1 MTVSA
6 TGTFSDKNVG
16 TGKAVTLSETYAGT
30 DRDNYTITGQG
41 STTADITVKTITT
54 SGLSASNKVY
64 NGNTA
69 ASLTGTAVLTNGAA
83 ADNDNQYYTADTVS
97 LTGTASGA
105 FADKNVGT
113 GKAVTISGLSL
124 TGTDAANYSL
134 SISSSSAD
142 ITVKTITYDI
152 AAGNITY
159 GAADSAGSIS
169 YSALETGDVVSAIA
183 QIDDRALSTA
193 GKLEAGTYT
202 QSINGTHAGV
212 DKDNYTITLGT
223 ANSYVV
229 GKQAITVTNIS
240 ASDKEYNGNTAA
252 TIDVS
257 LASFTDLVDG
267 DTVTVSA
274 TGTFSDKNVDTGKT
288 VTLSE
293 TYAGTDRNNYTIT
306 SQGSTTADITQL
318 ASVTWTGS
326 AGNGL
331 WSSATNWAGSAIPD
345 LDNVAQAIIPEGV
358 STTFDTDS
366 VTTNSDGSIG
376 SSIVNAGTLTFSGAS
391 DYTFAQQISGA
402 GDLS

>member
-1 MTVSA
+1 M
-6 TGTFSDKNVG
+6 
-16 TGKAVTLSETYAGT
+16 
-30 DRDNYTITGQG
+30 
-41 STTADITVKTITT
+41 
-54 SGLSASNKVY
+54 
-64 NGNTA
+64 
-69 ASLTGTAVLTNGAA
+69 
-83 ADNDNQYYTADTVS
+83 
-97 LTGTASGA
+97 
-105 FADKNVGT
+105 
-113 GKAVTISGLSL
+113 
-124 TGTDAANYSL
+124 
-134 SISSSSAD
+134 
-142 ITVKTITYDI
+142 
-152 AAGNITY
+152 
-159 GAADSAGSIS
+159 
-169 YSALETGDVVSAIA
+169 VSAIA

-202 QSINGTHAGV
+202 QSINGSHAGV

-240 ASDKEYNGNTAA
+240 ASNKEYNGNTEA

-306 SQGSTTADITQL
+306 SQGSTTANITQL

-376 SSIVNAGTLTFSGAS
+376 SSIAECRNLN
-391 DYTFAQQISGA
+391 
-402 GDLS
+402 L